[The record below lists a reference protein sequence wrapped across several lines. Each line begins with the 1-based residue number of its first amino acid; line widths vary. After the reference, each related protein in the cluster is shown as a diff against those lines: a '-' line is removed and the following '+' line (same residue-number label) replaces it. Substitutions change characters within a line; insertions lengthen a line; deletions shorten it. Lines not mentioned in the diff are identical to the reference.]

1 MGNRILKEIPTYNRT
16 HTPGTNNIRIWG
28 LDIHPTVAPISS
40 GITLLIVVFALAFTN
55 RAEILFGQIKDA
67 IAASTGW
74 FYILST
80 SLYLI
85 FVVCIAT
92 SKLGRIRIGGQE
104 AKAEFSLFSW
114 FAMLVSA
121 GMGIGLMFWSVAE
134 PMRHFFEPP
143 QGLSAVA
150 GGTPAAA
157 KLSMAVTFFHWGL
170 HPWGIYALVGLALAF
185 CYFNRGRPLAISSI
199 FYPVLG
205 ERVYSWPGQIVDI
218 LAVLATLSGLATSL
232 GSGAAQIDSGL
243 QFLFGTPNIEIVKV
257 AIVAIVTAITA
268 LSVSSGL
275 QKGIKQLSEIN
286 LYLSGV
292 LLAFVLLA
300 GPTQFV
306 LNTFVEE
313 LGYYLSL
320 LPTLSFWTEAF
331 SERGWQADW
340 TLFYW
345 SWWIAWSPFVGTF
358 IARVSKGR
366 TVREFV
372 IGVLLVPSVLTF
384 LWMSVFGGTAL
395 DFSLA
400 GDTSIATAVNAD
412 VATALFALLAQLPI
426 PLVSSLLAIALVVTF
441 FVTSA
446 NSGALVTCYLT
457 AGGKLEPSVAL
468 RLFWVILEGLVAV
481 ALLLGGGL
489 DALQAASL
497 TVGLPFALVLLVMC
511 YSLYRGLQD
520 DGKLLDAST
529 DPRLHAL
536 PIRERI
542 RRLFHA
548 SPRGD

>member
-1 MGNRILKEIPTYNRT
+1 MGSRILREIPTYNRT
-16 HTPGTNNIRIWG
+16 HIPGTNNIRIWG
-28 LDIHPTVAPISS
+28 LDIHPIVAPISGS
-40 GITLLIVVFALAFTN
+40 ITLLTVVFALAFTA
-55 RAEILFGQIKDA
+55 RAEAVFGAIKDA
-67 IAASTGW
+67 IASTSGW

-80 SLYLI
+80 SIYLI
-85 FVVCIAT
+85 FVIYTAF
-92 SKLGRIRIGGQE
+92 SKLGRIRIGGPE

-134 PMRHFFEPP
+134 PMRHFAEPP
-143 QGLSAVA
+143 PGLGSGIAA
-150 GGTPAAA
+150 GTPAAA
-157 KLSMAVTFFHWGL
+157 KLAMAVTFFHWGL

-199 FYPVLG
+199 FYPILG
-205 ERVYSWPGQIVDI
+205 ERVYGWPGQLIDI

-232 GSGAAQIDSGL
+232 GAGAEQIHSGL
-243 QFLFGTPNIEIVKV
+243 QLLFGVPDTDVAKV
-257 AIVAIVTAITA
+257 AIVAAVTAVTA
-268 LSVSSGL
+268 LSLASGL
-275 QKGIKQLSEIN
+275 QQGVKRLSEVN

-313 LGYYLSL
+313 LGYYASL
-320 LPTLSFWTEAF
+320 LPTFSFWTEAF
-331 SERGWQADW
+331 SESTWQANW

-372 IGVLLVPSVLTF
+372 VGVLLVPSLLTF
-384 LWMSVFGGTAL
+384 LWMSVFGSTAL

-400 GDTSIATAVNAD
+400 GDTEIATAVGAD
-412 VATALFALLAQLPI
+412 VSTALFALLAQLPI
-426 PLVSSLLAIALVVTF
+426 PQISSLLAIALVVTF

-468 RLFWVILEGLVAV
+468 RLFWVVLEGLVAI

-489 DALQAASL
+489 SALQAASL

-511 YSLYRGLQD
+511 YSLYQGLQD
-520 DGKLLDAST
+520 DRKLMDAT
-529 DPRLHAL
+529 NDPRLYAL

-548 SPRGD
+548 SPRE